1 MKHLNLILRY
11 MFFTFAL
18 GILISDSAY
27 CQSLPAVNHET
38 KKDSALKYIHN
49 YNASVIDPATAMKG
63 GAFHREA
70 IDKIL
75 AQKNCVGIRIYFAK
89 LDDATPT
96 FVVVGVDNNGDDLS
110 EGIIAEAIIPC
121 PPFCGDLNPSIK

>member
-1 MKHLNLILRY
+1 MKHLNLIFRCT
-11 MFFTFAL
+11 FFIFGL
-18 GILISDSAY
+18 SILISGSAY
-27 CQSLPAVNHET
+27 CQSLPAAHHET

-49 YNASVIDPATAMKG
+49 YNASVIDPATALKG
-63 GAFHREA
+63 GAFHREV

-89 LDDATPT
+89 LDDAKPT

-121 PPFCGDLNPSIK
+121 PPFCGALNP